1 MVDVPHIKA
10 VKANKV
16 ATGVSRRGA
25 FGRLAGV
32 SVASAIGTGVG
43 SSAFASVLSPVD
55 SALTE
60 YRGKFAIH
68 GGKII
73 NGYVAAPKG
82 RNRLDV
88 VVLVHGKTSDRAAL
102 ESTARR
108 FARLGK
114 VGIVA
119 DLAATYDGGALT
131 SHEARV
137 ADLQSSAFDK
147 IWMGNGNVSFVEAS

>member
-10 VKANKV
+10 FKANKV

-73 NGYVAAPKG
+73 NG